1 MKKFLL
7 PVLFIAL
14 MITGC
19 GSKESKTIPASD
31 KVLTGKLSNGL
42 TYYVRHNEEPK
53 ERASF
58 YIIQNV
64 GAILEN
70 DDQNGLA
77 HFLEHMAF
85 QGTDNFPG
93 KGIIQTLER
102 HGVSFGGN
110 LNAYT
115 AKNETVYN
123 ISSVP
128 TTDVSLVDTCLL
140 ILHDWSHYLTLAD
153 EEIDGERGVI
163 SEEWRTRRN
172 PSFRMGLQINPIIY
186 KDSQYAKRD
195 VIGDLNVIN
204 NFEYQTLRDFYH
216 DWYRTDLQ
224 AIAVVGDIDAE
235 ATVAKIKEMFEPIPA
250 VENPKERIEYGIP
263 EHDEMYYALGTDK
276 EASSTN
282 IQILTILPNKPE
294 NKNTFGYLREGL
306 LASFFNSMVS
316 NRLSEIMQQ
325 SNPPY
330 LGGAIGYGGLVRN
343 YSSYSCS
350 ATAKPGEETE
360 ALKTILTENERIKR
374 YGFSDS
380 ELERVKANLLSAMES
395 SYKQRDKFRNES
407 FVSDIKDNF
416 LLGEPIV
423 EYEVYYD
430 YITKTI
436 PKITV
441 KEIMEYAKPWFTKK
455 NQVAVVTGPDD
466 VQHLTEDEIRG
477 IISVVEGDD
486 SILPFEDEFIGQDL
500 VNEDELK
507 GSKIKEVVP
516 VELFDAEEWILENG
530 VKVVYKKA
538 DYEKDNV
545 SLYAHSD
552 GGTSLYDVKDLS
564 NAENAA
570 VFTNAYGVGE
580 FNAIKLKKA
589 LAGKMAS
596 CGTSIGT
603 NNEVVTGSATP
614 QDLETMF
621 QLLYL
626 RFTSPR
632 MDEEKFESILNQNL
646 ANVDKI
652 CKNPNKIIQDSI
664 DFITS
669 NYSPRTQPL
678 CRKYLESL
686 KMEKMYEIYK
696 ERFGNAADFTFFI
709 VGNVDAKDLKPLVEK
724 YLGSLPTSDKRED
737 WVDNNVR
744 SPKGIVKKVIPIK
757 METPKSLVVT
767 SFRHEMPYNLHD
779 MYCNNVLRGILDVR
793 YTENIREKEGGTY
806 GVSVN
811 SEASKEPVPI
821 YTMTMTFNCDPD
833 KADHLKSLIYAE
845 IEKVKKEGVTQD
857 EINNIT
863 KNLLK
868 DFEQSKP
875 HNSYWLSVITTY
887 YIYDINNNDPAQ
899 FVDILKNM
907 TPEDIKDFA
916 DRMFDNP
923 DILDIVFTPKK

>member
-19 GSKESKTIPASD
+19 GNKESKTIPASD

-140 ILHDWSHYLTLAD
+140 ILHDWSHYLTLDD

-224 AIAVVGDIDAE
+224 AIAVVGDVDAE

-276 EASSTN
+276 EATSTN

-350 ATAKPGEETE
+350 TTAKPGEETE

-477 IISVVEGDD
+477 IISVVEGDS

-678 CRKYLESL
+678 SRKYLESL

-744 SPKGIVKKVIPIK
+744 APKGIVKKVIPIK
-757 METPKSLVVT
+757 METPKALVVT

-811 SEASKEPVPI
+811 SEASKEPVPV

-899 FVDILKNM
+899 FVDILKSM

-923 DILDIVFTPKK
+923 DILDVVFTPKK

>member
-14 MITGC
+14 ALTGC
-19 GSKESKTIPASD
+19 NRDNKQIPASD

-53 ERASF
+53 DRASF

-85 QGTDNFPG
+85 QGTDNFPD
-93 KGIIQTLER
+93 KGIIETLQR

-110 LNAYT
+110 INAYT
-115 AKNETVYN
+115 AQNETVYN
-123 ISSVP
+123 ISAVP
-128 TTDVSLVDTCLL
+128 TTDVTLVDTCLMV
-140 ILHDWSHYLTLAD
+140 LHDWSHYLTLD
-153 EEIDGERGVI
+153 KEEIDAERGVI

-172 PSFRMGLQINPIIY
+172 PSFRIGLQINPVIY

-195 VIGDLNVIN
+195 VIGDYNIIN
-204 NFEYQTLRDFYH
+204 TFEPQTLRDFYH

-224 AIAVVGDIDAE
+224 AIVVVGDVDAE
-235 ATVAKIKEMFEPIPA
+235 ATVEKIKTMFEPIPA
-250 VENPKERIEYGIP
+250 VENPKERIEYEIP

-276 EASSTN
+276 ESTASN
-282 IQILTILPNKPE
+282 VQILTILPNKRTD
-294 NKNTFGYLREGL
+294 KDKFSYLREGL
-306 LASFFNSMVS
+306 LSSFFNSMIA

-330 LGGAIGYGGLVRN
+330 LGGSISYGGLVRN
-343 YSSYSCS
+343 YAAYSCS
-350 ATAKPGEETE
+350 ATAKPNEETE
-360 ALKTILTENERIKR
+360 ALKTILTENERVKR
-374 YGFSDS
+374 FGFSDS
-380 ELERVKANLLSAMES
+380 ELERVKANLLSAMET

-416 LLGEPIV
+416 LLGEPLF

-430 YITKTI
+430 YVTKTI

-441 KEIMEYAKPWFTKK
+441 KEIMDYAQPWFTKK
-455 NQVAVVTGPDD
+455 NQVAIITGPDD
-466 VQHLTEDEIRG
+466 VTHLTEDEVRG
-477 IISVVEGDD
+477 IISVVEGDS

-530 VKVVYKKA
+530 IKVVYRKA
-538 DYEKDNV
+538 DYEKESI

-552 GGTSLYDVKDLS
+552 GGTALYDVKDLP

-580 FNAIKLKKA
+580 FNTIALKKA
-589 LAGKMAS
+589 LAGKMVS
-596 CGTSIGT
+596 CSTSIGSD
-603 NNEVVTGSATP
+603 NEVVTASSTP

-632 MDEEKFESILNQNL
+632 MDKEKFESILNQNL
-646 ANVDKI
+646 ATVDKLA
-652 CKNPNKIIQDSI
+652 KNPNKIIQDSI

-678 CRKYLESL
+678 SRKYLESL
-686 KMEKMYEIYK
+686 DMEKMNKIYK

-709 VGNVDAKDLKPLVEK
+709 VGNVDAKELKPLVEK
-724 YLGSLPTSDKRED
+724 YLGSLPTSKEREEWTD
-737 WVDNNVR
+737 TGVR
-744 SPKGIVKKVIPIK
+744 APKGIVKKVIPVK

-767 SFRHEMPYNLHD
+767 SFRKEMPYNLHD
-779 MYCNNVLRGILDVR
+779 MYCNNVLRGILDLR

-806 GVSVN
+806 GVSVS
-811 SEASKEPVPI
+811 SEASKRPEQV

-833 KADHLKSLIYAE
+833 KAEHLKSLIYAE
-845 IEKVKKEGVTQD
+845 IEKIKKSGVTEE
-857 EINNIT
+857 EISKIT
-863 KNLLK
+863 KKMLK
-868 DFEQSKP
+868 DFDQSKP

-887 YIYDINNNDPAQ
+887 YIYDINNNDPKD
-899 FVDILKNM
+899 FEDIIKNM
-907 TPEDIKDFA
+907 TPADIQDFVN
-916 DRMFDNP
+916 RMFDNP
-923 DILDIVFTPKK
+923 DNLDIVFTPKK

>member
-276 EASSTN
+276 EATSTN

-343 YSSYSCS
+343 YSSYSC
-350 ATAKPGEETE
+350 ATTAKPGEETE

-416 LLGEPIV
+416 LLGEPII

-430 YITKTI
+430 YVTKTI

-441 KEIMEYAKPWFTKK
+441 KEIMEYAQPWFTKK

-466 VQHLTEDEIRG
+466 VPHLTEDEIRG

-678 CRKYLESL
+678 SRKYLESL

-757 METPKSLVVT
+757 METPKSLIVT

-811 SEASKEPVPI
+811 SEASKEPVPV

-857 EINNIT
+857 EINNVT

>member
-1 MKKFLL
+1 M
-7 PVLFIAL
+7 
-14 MITGC
+14 
-19 GSKESKTIPASD
+19 
-31 KVLTGKLSNGL
+31 
-42 TYYVRHNEEPK
+42 
-53 ERASF
+53 
-58 YIIQNV
+58 
-64 GAILEN
+64 
-70 DDQNGLA
+70 
-77 HFLEHMAF
+77 
-85 QGTDNFPG
+85 
-93 KGIIQTLER
+93 
-102 HGVSFGGN
+102 
-110 LNAYT
+110 
-115 AKNETVYN
+115 
-123 ISSVP
+123 
-128 TTDVSLVDTCLL
+128 
-140 ILHDWSHYLTLAD
+140 
-153 EEIDGERGVI
+153 
-163 SEEWRTRRN
+163 
-172 PSFRMGLQINPIIY
+172 
-186 KDSQYAKRD
+186 
-195 VIGDLNVIN
+195 
-204 NFEYQTLRDFYH
+204 
-216 DWYRTDLQ
+216 
-224 AIAVVGDIDAE
+224 
-235 ATVAKIKEMFEPIPA
+235 
-250 VENPKERIEYGIP
+250 
-263 EHDEMYYALGTDK
+263 
-276 EASSTN
+276 
-282 IQILTILPNKPE
+282 
-294 NKNTFGYLREGL
+294 
-306 LASFFNSMVS
+306 
-316 NRLSEIMQQ
+316 
-325 SNPPY
+325 
-330 LGGAIGYGGLVRN
+330 
-343 YSSYSCS
+343 
-350 ATAKPGEETE
+350 
-360 ALKTILTENERIKR
+360 
-374 YGFSDS
+374 
-380 ELERVKANLLSAMES
+380 
-395 SYKQRDKFRNES
+395 
-407 FVSDIKDNF
+407 
-416 LLGEPIV
+416 
-423 EYEVYYD
+423 
-430 YITKTI
+430 
-436 PKITV
+436 
-441 KEIMEYAKPWFTKK
+441 
-455 NQVAVVTGPDD
+455 
-466 VQHLTEDEIRG
+466 TEDEIRG
-477 IISVVEGDD
+477 IISVVEGDS

-500 VNEDELK
+500 VTDDLK

-678 CRKYLESL
+678 SRKYLESL

-724 YLGSLPTSDKRED
+724 YLGSLPTSEKREN

-757 METPKSLVVT
+757 METPKALVVT

-923 DILDIVFTPKK
+923 DILDVVFTPKK

>member
-1 MKKFLL
+1 M
-7 PVLFIAL
+7 AL

-19 GSKESKTIPASD
+19 GNKESKTIPASD

-85 QGTDNFPG
+85 QGTDNFPD

-172 PSFRMGLQINPIIY
+172 PSFRMGLQINPVIY

-276 EASSTN
+276 EATSTN

-343 YSSYSCS
+343 YSSYSC
-350 ATAKPGEETE
+350 ATTAKPGEETE

-416 LLGEPIV
+416 LLGEPII

-430 YITKTI
+430 YVTKTI

-441 KEIMEYAKPWFTKK
+441 KEIMEYAQPWFTKK

-466 VQHLTEDEIRG
+466 VPHLTEDEIRG
-477 IISVVEGDD
+477 IISVVEGDS

-500 VNEDELK
+500 VTDDLK

-678 CRKYLESL
+678 SRKYLESL

-724 YLGSLPTSDKRED
+724 YLGSLPTSDERED

-923 DILDIVFTPKK
+923 DILDVVFTPKK

>member
-140 ILHDWSHYLTLAD
+140 ILHDWSHYLTLDD

-163 SEEWRTRRN
+163 SEEWRTRRS

-276 EASSTN
+276 EATSTN

-343 YSSYSCS
+343 YS
-350 ATAKPGEETE
+350 A
-360 ALKTILTENERIKR
+360 
-374 YGFSDS
+374 
-380 ELERVKANLLSAMES
+380 
-395 SYKQRDKFRNES
+395 
-407 FVSDIKDNF
+407 
-416 LLGEPIV
+416 
-423 EYEVYYD
+423 
-430 YITKTI
+430 
-436 PKITV
+436 
-441 KEIMEYAKPWFTKK
+441 
-455 NQVAVVTGPDD
+455 
-466 VQHLTEDEIRG
+466 
-477 IISVVEGDD
+477 
-486 SILPFEDEFIGQDL
+486 
-500 VNEDELK
+500 
-507 GSKIKEVVP
+507 
-516 VELFDAEEWILENG
+516 
-530 VKVVYKKA
+530 
-538 DYEKDNV
+538 
-545 SLYAHSD
+545 
-552 GGTSLYDVKDLS
+552 
-564 NAENAA
+564 
-570 VFTNAYGVGE
+570 
-580 FNAIKLKKA
+580 
-589 LAGKMAS
+589 
-596 CGTSIGT
+596 
-603 NNEVVTGSATP
+603 
-614 QDLETMF
+614 
-621 QLLYL
+621 
-626 RFTSPR
+626 
-632 MDEEKFESILNQNL
+632 
-646 ANVDKI
+646 
-652 CKNPNKIIQDSI
+652 
-664 DFITS
+664 
-669 NYSPRTQPL
+669 
-678 CRKYLESL
+678 
-686 KMEKMYEIYK
+686 
-696 ERFGNAADFTFFI
+696 
-709 VGNVDAKDLKPLVEK
+709 
-724 YLGSLPTSDKRED
+724 
-737 WVDNNVR
+737 
-744 SPKGIVKKVIPIK
+744 
-757 METPKSLVVT
+757 
-767 SFRHEMPYNLHD
+767 
-779 MYCNNVLRGILDVR
+779 
-793 YTENIREKEGGTY
+793 
-806 GVSVN
+806 
-811 SEASKEPVPI
+811 
-821 YTMTMTFNCDPD
+821 
-833 KADHLKSLIYAE
+833 
-845 IEKVKKEGVTQD
+845 
-857 EINNIT
+857 
-863 KNLLK
+863 
-868 DFEQSKP
+868 
-875 HNSYWLSVITTY
+875 
-887 YIYDINNNDPAQ
+887 
-899 FVDILKNM
+899 
-907 TPEDIKDFA
+907 
-916 DRMFDNP
+916 
-923 DILDIVFTPKK
+923 

>member
-19 GSKESKTIPASD
+19 GSKESKTIPTSD

-172 PSFRMGLQINPIIY
+172 PSFRMGLQINPVIY

-224 AIAVVGDIDAE
+224 AIAVVGDVDAE

-276 EASSTN
+276 EATSTN

-350 ATAKPGEETE
+350 TTAKPGEETE

-477 IISVVEGDD
+477 IISVVEGDS

-678 CRKYLESL
+678 SRKYLESL

-724 YLGSLPTSDKRED
+724 YLGSLPTSEKRED

-757 METPKSLVVT
+757 METPKALVVT

-857 EINNIT
+857 EINNIA

-907 TPEDIKDFA
+907 KPEDIKDFA

-923 DILDIVFTPKK
+923 DILDVVFTPKK

>member
-172 PSFRMGLQINPIIY
+172 PSFRMGLQINPVIY

-224 AIAVVGDIDAE
+224 AIAVVGDVDAE

-276 EASSTN
+276 EATSTN

-343 YSSYSCS
+343 YSSYSC
-350 ATAKPGEETE
+350 ATTAKPGEETE

-416 LLGEPIV
+416 LLGEPII

-430 YITKTI
+430 YVTKTI

-441 KEIMEYAKPWFTKK
+441 KEIMEYAQPWFTKK

-477 IISVVEGDD
+477 IISVVEGDS

-500 VNEDELK
+500 VTDDLK

-678 CRKYLESL
+678 SRKYLESL

-724 YLGSLPTSDKRED
+724 YLGSLPTSEKRED

-757 METPKSLVVT
+757 METPKALVVT

-923 DILDIVFTPKK
+923 DILDVVFTPKK

>member
-7 PVLFIAL
+7 PVLFMAL

-19 GSKESKTIPASD
+19 GNKESKTIPASD

-172 PSFRMGLQINPIIY
+172 PSFRMGLQINPVIY

-276 EASSTN
+276 EATSTN

-343 YSSYSCS
+343 YSSYSC
-350 ATAKPGEETE
+350 ATTAKPGEETE

-416 LLGEPIV
+416 LLGEPII

-430 YITKTI
+430 YVTKTI

-441 KEIMEYAKPWFTKK
+441 KEIMEYAQPWFTKK

-477 IISVVEGDD
+477 IISVVEGDS

-500 VNEDELK
+500 VTDDLK

-678 CRKYLESL
+678 SRKYLESL

-757 METPKSLVVT
+757 METPKALVVT

-923 DILDIVFTPKK
+923 DILDVVFTPKK

>member
-7 PVLFIAL
+7 PVLFMAL

-19 GSKESKTIPASD
+19 GNKESKTIPASD

-276 EASSTN
+276 EATSTN
-282 IQILTILPNKPE
+282 IQILTILPNTPE

-343 YSSYSCS
+343 YSSYSC
-350 ATAKPGEETE
+350 ATTAKPGEETE

-678 CRKYLESL
+678 SRKYLESL

-724 YLGSLPTSDKRED
+724 YLGSLPTSEERED

-757 METPKSLVVT
+757 METPKALVVT

-811 SEASKEPVPI
+811 SEASKEPVPV

-923 DILDIVFTPKK
+923 DILDVVFTPKK

>member
-1 MKKFLL
+1 MKRFLL
-7 PVLFIAL
+7 PVLLIAL
-14 MITGC
+14 TVCGC
-19 GSKESKTIPASD
+19 NRDNKKIPVSD

-85 QGTDNFPG
+85 QGTENFPD
-93 KGIIQTLER
+93 KGIIETLQR

-110 LNAYT
+110 INAYT
-115 AKNETVYN
+115 AQNETVYN
-123 ISSVP
+123 ISAVP
-128 TTDVSLVDTCLL
+128 TTDVTLVDTCLMV
-140 ILHDWSHYLTLAD
+140 LHDWSHYLTLD
-153 EEIDGERGVI
+153 KEEIDGERGVI

-172 PSFRMGLQINPIIY
+172 PSFRIGLQINPVIF

-195 VIGDLNVIN
+195 VIGDYNIIN
-204 NFEYQTLRDFYH
+204 TFEPQTLRDFYH

-224 AIAVVGDIDAE
+224 AIAVVGDIDTE

-250 VENPKERIEYGIP
+250 VENPKERIEYEIP
-263 EHDEMYYALGTDK
+263 AHDEMYYVVGTDK
-276 EASSTN
+276 ESTASTVK
-282 IQILTILPNKPE
+282 ILTILPNKRNDKE
-294 NKNTFGYLREGL
+294 NYSYLREGL
-306 LASFFNSMVS
+306 LASFFNSMVA

-330 LGGAIGYGGLVRN
+330 LGGSIGYGGLVRN
-343 YSSYSCS
+343 YASYTCS
-350 ATAKPGEETE
+350 AVAKPNEETE
-360 ALKTILTENERIKR
+360 ALKTILVENERIKR

-380 ELERVKANLLSAMES
+380 ELKRVKADLLSAMET
-395 SYKQRDKFRNES
+395 SYKQRDKFKNES
-407 FVSDIKDNF
+407 FISDIKDNF
-416 LLGEPIV
+416 LLGEPLF
-423 EYEVYYD
+423 EYDVYYD
-430 YITKTI
+430 YVTKTI

-441 KEIMEYAKPWFTKK
+441 KEIMDYAQPWFTKK
-455 NQVAVVTGPDD
+455 NQVAVITGPDD
-466 VQHLTEDEIRG
+466 VQHLTEDEVRG
-477 IISVVEGDD
+477 IINVVEGDE

-500 VNEDELK
+500 VSEDLK

-538 DYEKDNV
+538 DYEKE
-545 SLYAHSD
+545 SITLYGHSY
-552 GGTSLYDVKDLS
+552 GGTALYDVKDLP

-580 FNAIKLKKA
+580 FNTIALGKA
-589 LAGKMAS
+589 LAGKMVS
-596 CGTSIGT
+596 CSTSIGS
-603 NNEVVTGSATP
+603 NEETVTASSTP

-621 QLLYL
+621 KLLYL

-632 MDEEKFESILNQNL
+632 MDEEKYQSILNQNL
-646 ANVDKI
+646 ASVDKL

-669 NYSPRTQPL
+669 NYSKRTQPL
-678 CRKYLESL
+678 SRKYLESL
-686 KMEKMYEIYK
+686 DMKKMNQIYK
-696 ERFGNAADFTFFI
+696 ERFANAADFTFFI

-724 YLGSLPTSDKRED
+724 YLGSLPTSDKKEE

-744 SPKGIVKKVIPIK
+744 APKGVVKKVIPVK

-767 SFRHEMPYNLHD
+767 SFRKEMPYNLHD
-779 MYCNNVLRGILDVR
+779 MYCNNVLRGILDLR

-806 GVSVN
+806 GVSV
-811 SEASKEPVPI
+811 SSDASKQPVEV

-833 KADHLKSLIYAE
+833 KADRLKSLIYAE
-845 IEKVKKEGVTQD
+845 IEKIKKEGVKQE
-857 EINNIT
+857 EISKIT
-863 KNLLK
+863 KKMLK
-868 DFEQSKP
+868 DFDQSKP
-875 HNSYWLSVITTY
+875 HNSYWMSVITTY
-887 YIYDINNNDPAQ
+887 YIYDINNNDPAD
-899 FVDILKNM
+899 FEDIVKNM
-907 TPEDIKDFA
+907 TPADIQDFVN
-916 DRMFDNP
+916 RMFDNP
-923 DILDIVFTPKK
+923 DNLDIVFTPKK

>member
-172 PSFRMGLQINPIIY
+172 PSFRMGLQINPVIY

-224 AIAVVGDIDAE
+224 AIAVVGDVDAE

-276 EASSTN
+276 EATSTN

-343 YSSYSCS
+343 YSSYSC
-350 ATAKPGEETE
+350 ATTAKPGEETE

-416 LLGEPIV
+416 LLGEPII

-430 YITKTI
+430 YVTKTI

-441 KEIMEYAKPWFTKK
+441 KEIMEYAQPWFTKK
-455 NQVAVVTGPDD
+455 NQVAIVTGPDD

-477 IISVVEGDD
+477 IISVVEGDS

-500 VNEDELK
+500 VTDDLK

-589 LAGKMAS
+589 VAGKMAS

-678 CRKYLESL
+678 SRKYLESL

-779 MYCNNVLRGILDVR
+779 MYCNNVLRGILDIR

-811 SEASKEPVPI
+811 SEASKEPIPI

>member
-1 MKKFLL
+1 MKRFLL
-7 PVLFIAL
+7 PVLLIAL
-14 MITGC
+14 TVCGC
-19 GSKESKTIPASD
+19 NRDNKKIPVSD

-85 QGTDNFPG
+85 QGTENFPD
-93 KGIIQTLER
+93 KGIIETLQR

-110 LNAYT
+110 INAYT
-115 AKNETVYN
+115 AQNETVYN
-123 ISSVP
+123 ISAVP
-128 TTDVSLVDTCLL
+128 TTDVTLVDTCLMV
-140 ILHDWSHYLTLAD
+140 LHDWSHYLTLD
-153 EEIDGERGVI
+153 KEEIDGERGVI

-172 PSFRMGLQINPIIY
+172 PSFRIGLQINPVIF

-195 VIGDLNVIN
+195 VIGDYNIIN
-204 NFEYQTLRDFYH
+204 TFEPQTLRDFYH

-224 AIAVVGDIDAE
+224 AIAVVGDIDTE

-250 VENPKERIEYGIP
+250 VENPKERIEYEIP
-263 EHDEMYYALGTDK
+263 AHDEMYYVVGTDK
-276 EASSTN
+276 ESTASTVK
-282 IQILTILPNKPE
+282 ILTILPNKRNDKE
-294 NKNTFGYLREGL
+294 NYSYLREGL
-306 LASFFNSMVS
+306 LASFFNSMVA

-330 LGGAIGYGGLVRN
+330 LGGSIGYGGLVRN
-343 YSSYSCS
+343 YASYTCS
-350 ATAKPGEETE
+350 AVAKPNEETE
-360 ALKTILTENERIKR
+360 ALKTILVENERIKR

-380 ELERVKANLLSAMES
+380 ELKRVKADLLSAMET
-395 SYKQRDKFRNES
+395 SYKQRDKFKNES
-407 FVSDIKDNF
+407 FISDIKDNF
-416 LLGEPIV
+416 LLGEPLF
-423 EYEVYYD
+423 EYDVYYD
-430 YITKTI
+430 YVTKTI

-441 KEIMEYAKPWFTKK
+441 KEIMDYAQPWFTKK
-455 NQVAVVTGPDD
+455 NQVAVITGPDD
-466 VQHLTEDEIRG
+466 VQHLTEDEVRG
-477 IISVVEGDD
+477 IINVVEGDE

-500 VNEDELK
+500 VPEDLK

-538 DYEKDNV
+538 DYEKE
-545 SLYAHSD
+545 SITLYGHSY
-552 GGTSLYDVKDLS
+552 GGTALYDVKDLP

-580 FNAIKLKKA
+580 FNTIALGKA
-589 LAGKMAS
+589 LAGKMVS
-596 CGTSIGT
+596 CSTSIGS
-603 NNEVVTGSATP
+603 NEETVTASSTP

-621 QLLYL
+621 KLLYL

-632 MDEEKFESILNQNL
+632 MDEEKYQSILNQNL
-646 ANVDKI
+646 ASVDKL

-669 NYSPRTQPL
+669 NYSKRTQPL
-678 CRKYLESL
+678 SRKYLESL
-686 KMEKMYEIYK
+686 DMKKMNQIYK
-696 ERFGNAADFTFFI
+696 ERFANAADFTFFI

-724 YLGSLPTSDKRED
+724 YLGSLPTSDKKEE

-744 SPKGIVKKVIPIK
+744 APKGVVKKVIPVK

-767 SFRHEMPYNLHD
+767 SFRKEMPYNLHD
-779 MYCNNVLRGILDVR
+779 MYCNNVLRGILDLR

-806 GVSVN
+806 GVSV
-811 SEASKEPVPI
+811 SSDASKQPI
-821 YTMTMTFNCDPD
+821 EVYTMTMTFNCDPD

-845 IEKVKKEGVTQD
+845 IEKIKKEGVKQE
-857 EINNIT
+857 EISKIT
-863 KNLLK
+863 KKMLK
-868 DFEQSKP
+868 DFDQSKP
-875 HNSYWLSVITTY
+875 HNSYWMSVITTY
-887 YIYDINNNDPAQ
+887 YIYDINNNDPAD
-899 FVDILKNM
+899 FEDIVKNM
-907 TPEDIKDFA
+907 TPADIQDFVN
-916 DRMFDNP
+916 RMFDNP
-923 DILDIVFTPKK
+923 DNLDIVFTPKK

>member
-19 GSKESKTIPASD
+19 GNKESKTIPASD

-172 PSFRMGLQINPIIY
+172 PSFRMGLQINPVIY

-276 EASSTN
+276 EATSTN

-343 YSSYSCS
+343 YSSYSC
-350 ATAKPGEETE
+350 ATTAKPGEETE

-416 LLGEPIV
+416 LLGEPII

-430 YITKTI
+430 YVTKTI

-441 KEIMEYAKPWFTKK
+441 KEIMEYAQPWFTKK

-477 IISVVEGDD
+477 IISVVEGDS

-500 VNEDELK
+500 VTDDLK

-678 CRKYLESL
+678 SRKYLESL

-709 VGNVDAKDLKPLVEK
+709 VGNVDAKELKPLVEK
-724 YLGSLPTSDKRED
+724 YLGSLPTSEKREN

-757 METPKSLVVT
+757 METPKALVVT

-811 SEASKEPVPI
+811 SEASKEPIPI

>member
-172 PSFRMGLQINPIIY
+172 PSFRMGLQINPVIY

-224 AIAVVGDIDAE
+224 AIAVVGDVDAE

-276 EASSTN
+276 EATSTN

-343 YSSYSCS
+343 YSSYSC
-350 ATAKPGEETE
+350 ATTAKPGEETE

-416 LLGEPIV
+416 LLGEPII

-430 YITKTI
+430 YVTKTI

-441 KEIMEYAKPWFTKK
+441 KEIMEYAQPWFTKK

-477 IISVVEGDD
+477 IISVVEGDS

-500 VNEDELK
+500 VTDDLK

-678 CRKYLESL
+678 SRKYLESL

-724 YLGSLPTSDKRED
+724 YLGSLPTSEERED

-757 METPKSLVVT
+757 METPKALVVT

-811 SEASKEPVPI
+811 SEASKEPIPI

>member
-7 PVLFIAL
+7 PVLFMAL

-19 GSKESKTIPASD
+19 GNKESKTIPASD

-172 PSFRMGLQINPIIY
+172 PSFRMGLQINPVIY

-276 EASSTN
+276 EATSTN

-343 YSSYSCS
+343 YSSYSC
-350 ATAKPGEETE
+350 ATTAKPGEETE

-430 YITKTI
+430 YVTKTI

-455 NQVAVVTGPDD
+455 NQVAIVTGPDD

-477 IISVVEGDD
+477 IISVVEGDS

-500 VNEDELK
+500 VTDNLK

-678 CRKYLESL
+678 SRKYLESL

-724 YLGSLPTSDKRED
+724 YLGSLPTSEKRED

-757 METPKSLVVT
+757 METPKALVVT

-923 DILDIVFTPKK
+923 DILDVVFTPKK

>member
-7 PVLFIAL
+7 PVLFMAL

-19 GSKESKTIPASD
+19 GHKESKTIPASD

-172 PSFRMGLQINPIIY
+172 PSFRMGLQINPVIY

-276 EASSTN
+276 EATSTN

-343 YSSYSCS
+343 YSSYSC
-350 ATAKPGEETE
+350 ATTAKPGEETE

-430 YITKTI
+430 YVTKTI

-455 NQVAVVTGPDD
+455 NQVAIVTGPDA

-477 IISVVEGDD
+477 IISVVEGDS

-500 VNEDELK
+500 VTDNLK

-678 CRKYLESL
+678 SRKYLESL

-724 YLGSLPTSDKRED
+724 YLGSLPTSEKRED

-757 METPKSLVVT
+757 METPKALVVT

-923 DILDIVFTPKK
+923 DILDVVFTPKK

>member
-140 ILHDWSHYLTLAD
+140 ILHDWSHYLTLDD

-306 LASFFNSMVS
+306 LASFFNSMIA

-343 YSSYSCS
+343 YSSYSC
-350 ATAKPGEETE
+350 ATTAKPGEETE

-395 SYKQRDKFRNES
+395 SYKQRDKFGNES

-678 CRKYLESL
+678 SRKYLESL

-757 METPKSLVVT
+757 METPKSLIVT

-811 SEASKEPVPI
+811 SEASKEPIPI

>member
-19 GSKESKTIPASD
+19 GNKESKTIPTSD

-85 QGTDNFPG
+85 QGTENFPG

-140 ILHDWSHYLTLAD
+140 ILHDWSHYLTLDD

-343 YSSYSCS
+343 YSSYSC
-350 ATAKPGEETE
+350 ATTAKPGEETE

-545 SLYAHSD
+545 SLYAYSD

-678 CRKYLESL
+678 SRKYLESL

>member
-19 GSKESKTIPASD
+19 GNKESKTIPASD

-85 QGTDNFPG
+85 QGTENFPG

-140 ILHDWSHYLTLAD
+140 ILHDWSHYLTLDD

-224 AIAVVGDIDAE
+224 AIAVVGDVDAE

-250 VENPKERIEYGIP
+250 VENPKKRIEYGIP

-276 EASSTN
+276 EATSTN

-343 YSSYSCS
+343 YSSYSC
-350 ATAKPGEETE
+350 ATTAKPGEETE

-395 SYKQRDKFRNES
+395 SYKQRDKFGNES

-441 KEIMEYAKPWFTKK
+441 KEIMDYAKPWFTKK

-678 CRKYLESL
+678 SRKYLESL

-724 YLGSLPTSDKRED
+724 YLGSLPASDKRED

-811 SEASKEPVPI
+811 SEASKEPIPI

-923 DILDIVFTPKK
+923 DILDVVFTPKK

>member
-19 GSKESKTIPASD
+19 GNKESKTIPASD

-85 QGTDNFPG
+85 QGTENFPG

-140 ILHDWSHYLTLAD
+140 ILHDWSHYLTLDD

-224 AIAVVGDIDAE
+224 AIAVVGDVDAE

-250 VENPKERIEYGIP
+250 VENPKKRIEYGIP

-276 EASSTN
+276 EATSTN

-343 YSSYSCS
+343 YSSYSC
-350 ATAKPGEETE
+350 ATTAKPGEETE

-395 SYKQRDKFRNES
+395 SYKQRDKFGNES

-441 KEIMEYAKPWFTKK
+441 KEIMDYAKPWFTKK

-678 CRKYLESL
+678 SRKYLESL

-811 SEASKEPVPI
+811 SEASKEPIPI

-923 DILDIVFTPKK
+923 DILDVVFTPKK

>member
-19 GSKESKTIPASD
+19 GNKESKTIPVSD

-224 AIAVVGDIDAE
+224 AIAVVGDVDAE

-678 CRKYLESL
+678 SRKYLESL

-811 SEASKEPVPI
+811 SEASKEPIPI

-857 EINNIT
+857 EINNVT

>member
-224 AIAVVGDIDAE
+224 AIAVVGDVDAE

-276 EASSTN
+276 EATSTN

-343 YSSYSCS
+343 YSSYSC
-350 ATAKPGEETE
+350 ATTAKPGEETE

-678 CRKYLESL
+678 SRKYLESL

-811 SEASKEPVPI
+811 SEASKEPIPI

-857 EINNIT
+857 EINNVT

>member
-140 ILHDWSHYLTLAD
+140 ILHDWSHYLTLDD

-172 PSFRMGLQINPIIY
+172 PSFRMGLQINPVIY

-276 EASSTN
+276 EATSTN

-306 LASFFNSMVS
+306 LASFFNSMVA

-343 YSSYSCS
+343 YSSYSC
-350 ATAKPGEETE
+350 ATTAKPGEETE

-507 GSKIKEVVP
+507 GSKIKEVIP

-545 SLYAHSD
+545 SLYAYSD

-678 CRKYLESL
+678 SRKYLESL

-811 SEASKEPVPI
+811 SEASKEPIPI

>member
-140 ILHDWSHYLTLAD
+140 ILHDWSHYLTLDD

-350 ATAKPGEETE
+350 TTAKPGEETE

-552 GGTSLYDVKDLS
+552 GGTSLYGVKDLS

-678 CRKYLESL
+678 SRKYLESL

-724 YLGSLPTSDKRED
+724 YLGSLPTSENREN

-757 METPKSLVVT
+757 METPKALVVT

-923 DILDIVFTPKK
+923 DILDVVFTPKK

>member
-172 PSFRMGLQINPIIY
+172 PSFRMGLQINPVIY

-276 EASSTN
+276 EATSTN

-343 YSSYSCS
+343 YSSYSC
-350 ATAKPGEETE
+350 ATTAKPGEETE

-380 ELERVKANLLSAMES
+380 ELERVKANLMSAMES

-441 KEIMEYAKPWFTKK
+441 KEIMEYAQPWFTKK

-477 IISVVEGDD
+477 IISVVEGDS

-500 VNEDELK
+500 VTDDLK

-678 CRKYLESL
+678 SRKYLESL

-724 YLGSLPTSDKRED
+724 YLGSLPTSEERED

-757 METPKSLVVT
+757 METPKALVVT

-923 DILDIVFTPKK
+923 DILDVVFTPKK

>member
-7 PVLFIAL
+7 PVLFMAL

-19 GSKESKTIPASD
+19 GNKESKTIPASD

-172 PSFRMGLQINPIIY
+172 PSFRMGLQINPVIY

-276 EASSTN
+276 EATSTN

-343 YSSYSCS
+343 YSSYSC
-350 ATAKPGEETE
+350 ATTAKPGEETE

-430 YITKTI
+430 YVTKTI

-455 NQVAVVTGPDD
+455 NQVAIVTGPDD

-477 IISVVEGDD
+477 IISVVEGDS

-500 VNEDELK
+500 VTDNLK

-678 CRKYLESL
+678 SRKYLESL

-724 YLGSLPTSDKRED
+724 YLGSLPTSEKRED
-737 WVDNNVR
+737 WVDNSVR

-757 METPKSLVVT
+757 METPKALVVT

-923 DILDIVFTPKK
+923 DILDVVFTPKK

>member
-19 GSKESKTIPASD
+19 GNKESKTIPASD

-85 QGTDNFPG
+85 QGTENFPG

-224 AIAVVGDIDAE
+224 AIAVVGDVDAE

-276 EASSTN
+276 EATSTN

-343 YSSYSCS
+343 YSSYSC
-350 ATAKPGEETE
+350 ATTAKPGEETE

-632 MDEEKFESILNQNL
+632 MDEEKYESILNQNL

-678 CRKYLESL
+678 SRKYLESL

>member
-1 MKKFLL
+1 MKRFLL
-7 PVLFIAL
+7 PVLLIAL
-14 MITGC
+14 TVCGC
-19 GSKESKTIPASD
+19 NRDNKKIPVSD

-85 QGTDNFPG
+85 QGTENFPD
-93 KGIIQTLER
+93 KGIIETLQR

-110 LNAYT
+110 INAYT
-115 AKNETVYN
+115 AQNETVYN
-123 ISSVP
+123 ISAVP
-128 TTDVSLVDTCLL
+128 TTDVTLVDTCLMV
-140 ILHDWSHYLTLAD
+140 LHDWSHYLTLD
-153 EEIDGERGVI
+153 KEEIDGERGVI

-172 PSFRMGLQINPIIY
+172 PSFRIGLQINPVIF

-195 VIGDLNVIN
+195 VIGDYNIIN
-204 NFEYQTLRDFYH
+204 AFEPQTLRDFYH

-250 VENPKERIEYGIP
+250 VENPKERIEYEIP
-263 EHDEMYYALGTDK
+263 AHDEMYYVVGTDK
-276 EASSTN
+276 ESTASTVK
-282 IQILTILPNKPE
+282 ILTILPNKRNDKE
-294 NKNTFGYLREGL
+294 NYSYLREGL
-306 LASFFNSMVS
+306 LASFFNSMVA

-325 SNPPY
+325 SDPPY
-330 LGGAIGYGGLVRN
+330 LGGSIGYGGLVRN
-343 YSSYSCS
+343 YASYTCS
-350 ATAKPGEETE
+350 AVAKPNEETE
-360 ALKTILTENERIKR
+360 ALKTILVENERIKR

-380 ELERVKANLLSAMES
+380 ELKRVKADLLSAMET
-395 SYKQRDKFRNES
+395 SYKQRDKFKNES
-407 FVSDIKDNF
+407 FISDIKDNF
-416 LLGEPIV
+416 LLGEPLF

-430 YITKTI
+430 YVTKTI

-441 KEIMEYAKPWFTKK
+441 KEIMDYAQPWFTKK
-455 NQVAVVTGPDD
+455 NQVAVITGPDD
-466 VQHLTEDEIRG
+466 VQHLTEDEVRG
-477 IISVVEGDD
+477 IINVVEGDE

-500 VNEDELK
+500 VSEDLK

-538 DYEKDNV
+538 DYEKE
-545 SLYAHSD
+545 SITLYGHSY
-552 GGTSLYDVKDLS
+552 GGTALYDVKDLP

-580 FNAIKLKKA
+580 FNTIALGKA
-589 LAGKMAS
+589 LAGKMVS
-596 CGTSIGT
+596 CSTSIGA
-603 NNEVVTGSATP
+603 NEETVTASSTP

-621 QLLYL
+621 KLLYL

-632 MDEEKFESILNQNL
+632 MDEEKYQSILNQNL
-646 ANVDKI
+646 ASVDKL

-669 NYSPRTQPL
+669 NYSKRTQPL
-678 CRKYLESL
+678 SRKYLESL
-686 KMEKMYEIYK
+686 DMKKMNQIYK
-696 ERFGNAADFTFFI
+696 ERFANAADFTFFI

-724 YLGSLPTSDKRED
+724 YLGSLPTSDKKEE

-744 SPKGIVKKVIPIK
+744 APKGVVKKVIPVK

-767 SFRHEMPYNLHD
+767 SFRKEMPYNLHD
-779 MYCNNVLRGILDVR
+779 MYCNNVLRGILDLR

-806 GVSVN
+806 GVSV
-811 SEASKEPVPI
+811 SSDASKQPI
-821 YTMTMTFNCDPD
+821 EVYTMTMTFNCDPD

-845 IEKVKKEGVTQD
+845 IEKIKKEGVKQE
-857 EINNIT
+857 EISKIT
-863 KNLLK
+863 KKMLK
-868 DFEQSKP
+868 DFDQSKP
-875 HNSYWLSVITTY
+875 HNSYWMSVITTY
-887 YIYDINNNDPAQ
+887 YIYDINNNDPAD
-899 FVDILKNM
+899 FEDIVKNM
-907 TPEDIKDFA
+907 TPADIQDFVN
-916 DRMFDNP
+916 RMFDNP
-923 DILDIVFTPKK
+923 DNLDIIFTPKK

>member
-1 MKKFLL
+1 MRRILFSVLL
-7 PVLFIAL
+7 VAL
-14 MITGC
+14 MVSGC
-19 GSKESKTIPASD
+19 GRDNKKIPVSD
-31 KVLTGKLSNGL
+31 KILTGKLSNGL

-53 ERASF
+53 DRASF

-93 KGIIQTLER
+93 KGIIKTLER

-128 TTDVSLVDTCLL
+128 TTDVTLVDTCLM
-140 ILHDWSHYLTLAD
+140 ILHDWSHYLTLAE
-153 EEIDGERGVI
+153 EEIDSERGVI

-172 PSFRMGLQINPIIY
+172 PSFRIGLQINPVIY

-195 VIGDLNVIN
+195 VIGDLNIIN
-204 NFEYQTLRDFYH
+204 TFKPQSLRDFYH

-224 AIAVVGDIDAE
+224 AIAVVGDVDAE
-235 ATVAKIKEMFEPIPA
+235 KTVEKIKTMFEPIPA

-276 EASSTN
+276 EATASN
-282 IQILTILPNKPE
+282 VQILTIIPDKRTD
-294 NKNTFGYLREGL
+294 KDKFSYLREGL
-306 LASFFNSMVS
+306 LSSFFNSMIA

-325 SNPPY
+325 SDPPY
-330 LGGAIGYGGLVRN
+330 LGGSIKYGGLVRN
-343 YSSYSCS
+343 YAAYSCS
-350 ATAKPGEETE
+350 ATAKPNEETE
-360 ALKTILTENERIKR
+360 ALKTILTENERVKR

-380 ELERVKANLLSAMES
+380 ELERVKATLLSAMES
-395 SYKQRDKFRNES
+395 SYKQRDKFSNES
-407 FVSDIKDNF
+407 FVSDIKDHF
-416 LLGEPIV
+416 LLREPLL
-423 EYEVYYD
+423 EYEDYYD
-430 YITKTI
+430 YATKVI

-441 KEIMEYAKPWFTKK
+441 KEIMEYAKPWFAKK
-455 NQVAVVTGPDD
+455 NQVAIITGPDD
-466 VQHLTEDEIRG
+466 VTHLTEDEVRG
-477 IISVVEGDD
+477 IINVVEGDG

-500 VNEDELK
+500 VSGNLK

-516 VELFDAEEWILENG
+516 VDLFGAEEWILENG
-530 VKVVYKKA
+530 IKVVYKKA

-545 SLYAHSD
+545 SLYAHSY
-552 GGTSLYDVKDLS
+552 GGTSLYGVKDLP

-570 VFTNAYGVGE
+570 VFTNAYGAGE
-580 FNAIKLKKA
+580 FNSIALGKA
-589 LAGKMAS
+589 LAGKMVS
-596 CGTSIGT
+596 CSTTIGT
-603 NNEVVTGSATP
+603 DSEVITASSTP
-614 QDLETMF
+614 QDMETMF
-621 QLLYL
+621 ELLYL

-632 MDEEKFESILNQNL
+632 MDEDKFQSILNQNL

-669 NYSPRTQPL
+669 NYNPRTQPL
-678 CRKYLESL
+678 SRKYLESIDM
-686 KMEKMYEIYK
+686 KRMYEIYK
-696 ERFGNAADFTFFI
+696 ERFANAADFTFFI
-709 VGNVDAKDLKPLVEK
+709 VGNVDAEELKPLVEK
-724 YLGSLPTSDKRED
+724 YLGSLPTSEERED
-737 WVDNNVR
+737 WVDDMVR
-744 SPKGIVKKVIPIK
+744 APKGVVKKVIPVK
-757 METPKSLVVT
+757 METPKSFVVT
-767 SFRHEMPYNLHD
+767 SFRKEMPYNLHD

-793 YTENIREKEGGTY
+793 YTESIREKEGGTY
-806 GVSVN
+806 GVTVS
-811 SEASKEPVPI
+811 SEASKKPVEV

-833 KADHLKSLIYAE
+833 KAEYLKSLVYAE
-845 IEKVKKEGVTQD
+845 VEKIKNEGVSED
-857 EINNIT
+857 EITNVT
-863 KNLLK
+863 KKLLK

-887 YIYDINNNDPAQ
+887 YIYDINNNDLAD
-899 FVDILKNM
+899 FEESLRNM

-923 DILDIVFTPKK
+923 DVLDVIFQPKK

>member
-1 MKKFLL
+1 MKRFLL
-7 PVLFIAL
+7 PVLLIVL
-14 MITGC
+14 TVCGC
-19 GSKESKTIPASD
+19 NRDNKKIPVSD

-85 QGTDNFPG
+85 QGTENFPD
-93 KGIIQTLER
+93 KGIIETLQR

-110 LNAYT
+110 INAYT
-115 AKNETVYN
+115 AQNETVYN
-123 ISSVP
+123 ISAVP
-128 TTDVSLVDTCLL
+128 TTDVTLVDTCLMV
-140 ILHDWSHYLTLAD
+140 LHDWSHYLTLD
-153 EEIDGERGVI
+153 KEEIDGERGVI

-172 PSFRMGLQINPIIY
+172 PSFRIGLQINPVIF

-195 VIGDLNVIN
+195 VIGDYNIIN
-204 NFEYQTLRDFYH
+204 TFEPQTLRDFYH

-250 VENPKERIEYGIP
+250 VENPKERIEYEIP
-263 EHDEMYYALGTDK
+263 AHDEMYYVVGTDK
-276 EASSTN
+276 ESTASTVK
-282 IQILTILPNKPE
+282 ILTILPNKRNDKE
-294 NKNTFGYLREGL
+294 NYSYLREGL
-306 LASFFNSMVS
+306 LASFFNSMVA

-330 LGGAIGYGGLVRN
+330 LGGSIGYGGLVRN
-343 YSSYSCS
+343 YASYTCS
-350 ATAKPGEETE
+350 AVAKPNEETE
-360 ALKTILTENERIKR
+360 ALKTILVENERIKR

-380 ELERVKANLLSAMES
+380 ELKRVKADLLSAMET
-395 SYKQRDKFRNES
+395 SYKQRDKFKNES
-407 FVSDIKDNF
+407 FISDIKDNF
-416 LLGEPIV
+416 LLGEPLF
-423 EYEVYYD
+423 EYDVYYD
-430 YITKTI
+430 YVTKTI

-441 KEIMEYAKPWFTKK
+441 KEIMEYAQPWFTKK
-455 NQVAVVTGPDD
+455 NQVAVITGPDD
-466 VQHLTEDEIRG
+466 VHHLTEDEVRG

-500 VNEDELK
+500 VPEDLK

-538 DYEKDNV
+538 DYEKESV
-545 SLYAHSD
+545 TLYGHSY
-552 GGTSLYDVKDLS
+552 GGTALYDVKDLP

-570 VFTNAYGVGE
+570 VFTNSYGVGE
-580 FNAIKLKKA
+580 FNTIELGKA
-589 LAGKMAS
+589 LAGKMVS
-596 CGTSIGT
+596 CSTSIGS
-603 NNEVVTGSATP
+603 NEETVTASSTP

-621 QLLYL
+621 ELLYL

-632 MDEEKFESILNQNL
+632 MDEEKYQSILNQNL
-646 ANVDKI
+646 ASVDKL

-669 NYSPRTQPL
+669 NYSKRTQPL
-678 CRKYLESL
+678 SRKYLESL
-686 KMEKMYEIYK
+686 DMKKMNQIYK
-696 ERFGNAADFTFFI
+696 ERFANAADFTFFI

-724 YLGSLPTSDKRED
+724 YLGSLPTSDKKEE

-744 SPKGIVKKVIPIK
+744 APKGVVKKVIPVK

-767 SFRHEMPYNLHD
+767 SFRKEMPYNLHD
-779 MYCNNVLRGILDVR
+779 MYCNNVLRGILDLR

-806 GVSVN
+806 GVSV
-811 SEASKEPVPI
+811 SSDASKQPI
-821 YTMTMTFNCDPD
+821 EVYTMTMTFNCDPD

-845 IEKVKKEGVTQD
+845 IEKIKKEGVKQE
-857 EINNIT
+857 EISKIT
-863 KNLLK
+863 KKMLK
-868 DFEQSKP
+868 DFDQSKP
-875 HNSYWLSVITTY
+875 HNSYWMSVITTY
-887 YIYDINNNDPAQ
+887 YIYDINNNDPAD
-899 FVDILKNM
+899 FEDIVKNM
-907 TPEDIKDFA
+907 TPADIQDFVN
-916 DRMFDNP
+916 RMFDNP
-923 DILDIVFTPKK
+923 DNLDIVFTPKK

>member
-172 PSFRMGLQINPIIY
+172 PSFRMGLQINPVIY

-224 AIAVVGDIDAE
+224 AIAVVGDVDAE

-276 EASSTN
+276 EATSTN

-343 YSSYSCS
+343 YSSYSC
-350 ATAKPGEETE
+350 ATTAKPGEETE

-416 LLGEPIV
+416 LLGEPII

-430 YITKTI
+430 YVTKTI

-441 KEIMEYAKPWFTKK
+441 KEIMEYAQPWFTKK
-455 NQVAVVTGPDD
+455 NQVAIVTGPDD

-477 IISVVEGDD
+477 IISVVEGDS

-500 VNEDELK
+500 VTDDLK

-678 CRKYLESL
+678 SRKYLESL

-779 MYCNNVLRGILDVR
+779 MYCNNVLRGILDIR

-811 SEASKEPVPI
+811 SEASKEPIPI

>member
-7 PVLFIAL
+7 PVLFMAL

-19 GSKESKTIPASD
+19 GNKESKTIPASD

-172 PSFRMGLQINPIIY
+172 PSFRMGLQINPVIY

-224 AIAVVGDIDAE
+224 AIAVVGDVDAE

-276 EASSTN
+276 EATSTN

-343 YSSYSCS
+343 YSSYSC
-350 ATAKPGEETE
+350 ATTAKPGEETE

-477 IISVVEGDD
+477 IISVVEGDS

-500 VNEDELK
+500 VTDDLK

-678 CRKYLESL
+678 SRKYLESL

-724 YLGSLPTSDKRED
+724 YLGSLPTSEKREN

-757 METPKSLVVT
+757 METPKALVVT

-923 DILDIVFTPKK
+923 DILDVVFTPKK

>member
-85 QGTDNFPG
+85 QGTDNFPD

-172 PSFRMGLQINPIIY
+172 PSFRMGLQINPVIY

-224 AIAVVGDIDAE
+224 AIAVVGDVDAE

-276 EASSTN
+276 EATSTN

-306 LASFFNSMVS
+306 LASFFNSMIA

-343 YSSYSCS
+343 YSSYSC
-350 ATAKPGEETE
+350 ATTAKPGEETE

-374 YGFSDS
+374 YGFSNS
-380 ELERVKANLLSAMES
+380 ELERVKADLMSAMES

-441 KEIMEYAKPWFTKK
+441 KEIMEYAQPWFTKK

-477 IISVVEGDD
+477 IISVVEGDA

-500 VNEDELK
+500 VTEDLK

-678 CRKYLESL
+678 SRKYLESL

-724 YLGSLPTSDKRED
+724 YLGSLPTSDERED

-923 DILDIVFTPKK
+923 DILDVVFTPKK